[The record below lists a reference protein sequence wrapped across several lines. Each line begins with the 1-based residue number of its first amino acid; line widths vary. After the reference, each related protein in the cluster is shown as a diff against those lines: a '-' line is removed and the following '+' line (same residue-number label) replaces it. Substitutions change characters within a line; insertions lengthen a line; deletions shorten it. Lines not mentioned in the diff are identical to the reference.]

1 MAFLTSGTAS
11 ATVTATQPIRMMRID
26 QERLRTLLLIDS
38 QIAAVM
44 HRLLGAD
51 LARKLRV
58 RNEAA

>member
-1 MAFLTSGTAS
+1 
-11 ATVTATQPIRMMRID
+11 VTATQPIRMMRIE
-26 QERLRTLLLIDS
+26 QERLRTLLLIDN

-51 LARKLRV
+51 LAQKRRV